1 MSGSIIYPGTFDP
14 ITNGHI
20 DLIERASRLFTKVI
34 VAIADS
40 SQKGTIFSL
49 VERKKIVVQ
58 ILAKYR
64 NVEVCTFSGL
74 LIDLTRDKKVTMI
87 LRGLRAISDFEYEL
101 QLASIN
107 RMMEPKIETV
117 FLTPGERYTY
127 ISASMV
133 REIASLGGDVSLLVP
148 KVAQRAL
155 KEKFNLSDSVGKKR

>member
-14 ITNGHI
+14 ITNGHL
-20 DLIERASRLFTKVI
+20 DLIERASRLFKKVI
-34 VAIADS
+34 VAIAKNA
-40 SQKGTIFSL
+40 QKQPLFTL
-49 VERKKIVVQ
+49 PEREKIVSVA
-58 ILAKYR
+58 LAKYR

-74 LIDLTRDKKVTMI
+74 LVDLTREKKVTMI

-117 FLTPGERYTY
+117 FLTPSERYTY

-133 REIASLGGDVSLLVP
+133 REVATLGGDVSLLVP
-148 KVAQRAL
+148 KVVQRAL
-155 KEKFNLSDSVGKKR
+155 KTKLLACNTSRN